1 MRQVAVLTA
10 LLCAIWTAPVFGDD
24 SNDGKVT
31 IWATPH
37 EQYSSSVGVLGCKI
51 DTNRVAYWPAAIDC
65 SNICVELSHAGRSV
79 KLLRID
85 QSEGAYDVSYD
96 AWNYLYT
103 GESAR
108 DSPAMGGQVEM
119 QYRILSASA
128 CADLL
133 DDGALPLSAPNSMN
147 FLASC
152 LDRPDSWVSEN
163 YVLYNVLDSICS
175 LGRVEECTIDWPAA
189 NQPDCPNM
197 LGEPVVLTS
206 APVHNIQ
213 YGTGELV
220 LASSGEIVEDSG
232 AGNRG
237 GGAIFLESHARLASP
252 MGLLLS
258 FSLIFLIYPL
268 ILF

>member
-1 MRQVAVLTA
+1 MRQLAVLAA
-10 LLCAIWTAPVFGDD
+10 LLCATTAPVFAADSDD
-24 SNDGKVT
+24 DTVT

-51 DTNRVAYWPAAIDC
+51 NTNRVAYWPASVDC
-65 SNICVELSHAGRSV
+65 SNVCVELSYAGRAV

-108 DSPAMGGQVEM
+108 ENPATGGPVEM
-119 QYRILSASA
+119 QYRNLSASA

-152 LDRPDSWVSEN
+152 LDRPGGSWVADN

-189 NQPDCPNM
+189 NQPDCPSM
-197 LGEPVVLTS
+197 LGEPVELTS

-220 LASSGEIVEDSG
+220 LASSGQVVEDSG
-232 AGNRG
+232 AGDRG
-237 GGAIFLESHARLASP
+237 GGAIFLESHAGISSP

-258 FSLIFLIYPL
+258 FSVIFLIYPL
-268 ILF
+268 VLF